1 MKKRWWLPLIAGT
14 LGVPAVV
21 YLVRLDARVTRQFE
35 AHRWSVPAQVYAAPL
50 ELRTGSALSADDL
63 LPTLERLRYRRT
75 ETLAHPGTYRWAGD
89 RLEVWLRPA
98 QFADGRRPA
107 DRVSITLQNGA
118 IRSIADEH
126 GAVSS
131 VRLEP
136 LRIGSLYPAT
146 GEDRL
151 ILTPEEVPPLLP
163 AALKAVE
170 DRRFDKHHGVDWS
183 AIGRALWIDVRAGQA
198 EQGASTL
205 TEQLVKSYF
214 PSRRRTLG
222 RKLPEALMALLLEAH
237 YRKADILNAYL
248 NQIDLG
254 QDGDRA
260 IHGFG
265 LASEFY
271 FGEPVG
277 ELDLAQLATLVAV
290 VRGPTLYDPRRNPLQ
305 AIERRNLVLRI
316 MAAQRLVSD
325 ASAHQAMLEPLGVRP
340 RPGGRYYPAYL
351 DLVRRDLGS
360 EYRSRDLTGEGL
372 QIFTSLDP
380 RVQEEAE
387 RAVERTIPRI
397 AAKHAR
403 RDAPLQAAVVV
414 TAPQTG
420 DVLAIVG
427 SSEVGS
433 DGFDRALDAHRQIGS
448 LVKPFIY
455 LAALESGAYEPA
467 TIVYDTPIRVRIPHH
482 GFWQPANF
490 THRVYGPVPLVRA
503 LADSLNLATVGL
515 GLQLGLPTVAQSIER
530 FGLDRPLP
538 QYPSLLLGTIDLT
551 PIEVAQLYG
560 GLANGGQRVRLR
572 AVRAVLTREGT
583 VVKTYASD
591 PVSVARRDA
600 VYAVDRMLEAVMER
614 GTGRSARDVLPAGL
628 VVAGKSG
635 TSSDLRDSWFA
646 GFSGSHLIVA
656 WVGYDDDRPTGL
668 TGSAGALP
676 IWADLMGQLS
686 TTSWKPPMPA
696 TLRDV
701 AIDYATGYAAAP
713 GCSDDALSVPIP
725 VGIAIPLKPGCVVA
739 AAAAPPNGAQATQ
752 AGRSAQAIQ
761 VTPRAQS
768 TRSAQRTP
776 STSSAP
782 IQQATARHGFHLFER
797 MGKWLHANASA
808 AR

>member
-1 MKKRWWLPLIAGT
+1 MKARWWLLLIPAT
-14 LGVPAVV
+14 LGVPAVA
-21 YLVRLDARVTRQFE
+21 YLARLDARVTRQFE
-35 AHRWSVPAQVYAAPL
+35 AHRSSVPAQVYAAPL
-50 ELRTGSALSADDL
+50 ELQPGVTLSADDL
-63 LPTLERLRYRRT
+63 IQALERLKYGRA
-75 ETLAHPGTYRWAGD
+75 ELLAHPGLYRRSGD
-89 RLEVWLRPA
+89 RVDVWLRPA
-98 QFADGRRPA
+98 QFADGSRPA
-107 DRVSITLQNGA
+107 ERLSITTANGKIQSLTDA
-118 IRSIADEH
+118 H
-126 GAVSS
+126 GALAS

-136 LRIGSLYPAT
+136 LRIGSLYPGS

-151 ILTPEEVPPLLP
+151 ILTPDEVPPLLP

-170 DRRFDKHHGVDWS
+170 DRRFDTHHGVDWS
-183 AIGRALWIDVRAGQA
+183 AIGRALWIDVRSGQA

-214 PSRRRTLG
+214 PSRRRTLE
-222 RKLPEALMALLLEAH
+222 RKLPEALMAMLLERH
-237 YRKADILNAYL
+237 YSKADILNAYL
-248 NQIDLG
+248 NEIDLG

-316 MAAQRLVSD
+316 LAARRLVSD
-325 ASAHQAMLEPLGVRP
+325 ASAHQAMMEPLGVQP

-351 DLVRRDLGS
+351 DLVRRDLRS
-360 EYRSRDLTGEGL
+360 EYRPRDLTGEGL

-380 RVQEEAE
+380 RVQEETE
-387 RAVERTIPRI
+387 RAVERTVPRL
-397 AAKHAR
+397 AAKHSR
-403 RDAPLQAAVVV
+403 RDAPLEAAVVV

-427 SSEVGS
+427 SSQVGS
-433 DGFDRALDAHRQIGS
+433 DGFDRALNAHRQIGS

-467 TIVYDTPIRVRIPHH
+467 TIVDDTPISIRIPHH
-482 GFWQPANF
+482 GFWRPANF
-490 THRVYGPVPLVRA
+490 THQVYGPVPLVRA
-503 LADSLNLATVGL
+503 LAESLNLATIGVGL
-515 GLQLGLPTVAQSIER
+515 QVGLPTVAQSIQR

-560 GLANGGQRVRLR
+560 GLADGGERVGLR

-583 VVKTYASD
+583 LVRKYRSD
-591 PVSVARRDA
+591 PIPVARTDD

-614 GTGRSARDVLPAGL
+614 GTGRAAREVLPADL

-646 GFSGSHLIVA
+646 GFSGRHLIVA

-676 IWADLMGQLS
+676 IWDDLMAHLR
-686 TTSWKPPMPA
+686 TTSWSAPMPA
-696 TLRDV
+696 TLHDV
-701 AIDYATGYAAAP
+701 AIDYATGYAAVP
-713 GCSDDALSVPIP
+713 GCSSDALNVPIP
-725 VGIAIPLKPGCVVA
+725 VGVAVPPQPGCLVAVATAPEDTQTTPAPPPALPRPSASRA
-739 AAAAPPNGAQATQ
+739 AASPAPL
-752 AGRSAQAIQ
+752 
-761 VTPRAQS
+761 
-768 TRSAQRTP
+768 QRTA
-776 STSSAP
+776 SAHAL
-782 IQQATARHGFHLFER
+782 QRLFER
-797 MGKWLHANASA
+797 MGKWLHASA

>member
-1 MKKRWWLPLIAGT
+1 MKKRWWLPLIAT
-14 LGVPAVV
+14 TVAIPAVV

-35 AHRWSVPAQVYAAPL
+35 AHRWGVPAQVYAAPL
-50 ELRTGSALSADDL
+50 EVRAGSALSAGDL
-63 LPTLERLRYRRT
+63 IQALERLEYRPAQV
-75 ETLAHPGTYRWAGD
+75 LAHPGTYRRVGD
-89 RLEVWLRPA
+89 RFEVWLRPA
-98 QFADGRRPA
+98 QFADGSRPA
-107 DRVSITLQNGA
+107 ERLSITVANGA
-118 IRSIADEH
+118 IQSIADEH
-126 GAVSS
+126 GAGLAS
-131 VRLEP
+131 VRFEP

-146 GEDRL
+146 GDDRL
-151 ILTPEEVPPLLP
+151 SLTPDEVPPLLP

-183 AIGRALWIDVRAGQA
+183 GIGRALWIDLRAERA

-214 PSRRRTLG
+214 PSRRRTLE
-222 RKLPEALMALLLEAH
+222 RKLPEALMAMLLEAH
-237 YRKADILNAYL
+237 YSKADILNAYL
-248 NQIDLG
+248 NEIDLG

-271 FGEPVG
+271 FGEPIG

-290 VRGPTLYDPRRNPLQ
+290 VRGPTLYDPRRNPLE

-316 MAAQRLVSD
+316 LSARRLAPE
-325 ASAHQAMLEPLGVRP
+325 ASARAAMLEPLGVRP

-360 EYRSRDLTGEGL
+360 EYRQRDLTGQGL

-380 RVQEEAE
+380 RVQEQAE
-387 RAVERTIPRI
+387 GAVEHTIGRI
-397 AAKHAR
+397 AAQNAR
-403 RDAPLQAAVVV
+403 PDAPLQAAVVV
-414 TAPQTG
+414 TAPQSG
-420 DVLAIVG
+420 DVLALVG
-427 SSEVGS
+427 SSDVGA

-455 LAALESGAYEPA
+455 LAALESGGYEPA

-482 GFWQPANF
+482 GFWKPANF
-490 THRVYGPVPLVRA
+490 THQIYGPVPLVRA
-503 LADSLNLATVGL
+503 LAESLNLATVGV
-515 GLQLGLPTVAQSIER
+515 GLELGLPTVVHSIER

-538 QYPSLLLGTIDLT
+538 QYPSLLLGTIELA

-560 GLANGGQRVRLR
+560 GLANGGERVRLR

-583 VVKTYASD
+583 PVRTYEAE
-591 PVSVARRDA
+591 PVLVARSDL
-600 VYAVDRMLEAVMER
+600 VYAVDRMLEVVMER
-614 GTGRSARDVLPAGL
+614 GTGRPARDVLPPGL

-676 IWADLMGQLS
+676 IWADLMGELN
-686 TTSWKPPMPA
+686 TTSWNPPMPA
-696 TLRDV
+696 TLHDV
-701 AIDYATGYAAAP
+701 AIDYLTGYAAVA
-713 GCSDDALSVPIP
+713 GCSTEALNVPMP
-725 VGIAIPLKPGCVVA
+725 VGVEVPPKPGCIVA
-739 AAAAPPNGAQATQ
+739 AAMPPDATQ
-752 AGRSAQAIQ
+752 TTPPPPPKAQVVLASASSARPAP
-761 VTPRAQS
+761 VPAS
-768 TRSAQRTP
+768 SALAQR
-776 STSSAP
+776 A
-782 IQQATARHGFHLFER
+782 AAEHGAHRHWFAR
-797 MGKWLHANASA
+797 MGKWLHASA